1 MIDQLTGSIILDN
14 GNIVLN
20 SEMTLETFMT
30 SSLYKGGMVDNN
42 YILKDKQE
50 INGKSF
56 SLTLFFNNEKLKEV
70 HLSKVIN
77 GLSWNNWTE
86 DEEIAKKKSHD
97 QWLLTVLGNESY
109 HYSWGNVESVFDKKG
124 CVSSIILR
132 YY

>member
-1 MIDQLTGSIILDN
+1 MIDRITGSIILDN

-20 SEMTLETFMT
+20 SKMTPETFMT
-30 SSLYKGGMVDNN
+30 SSLYKGRMVDNN

-86 DEEIAKKKSHD
+86 DE
-97 QWLLTVLGNESY
+97 
-109 HYSWGNVESVFDKKG
+109 
-124 CVSSIILR
+124 
-132 YY
+132 